1 MRLSLLLLPVQLASS
16 LWAPFPTLR
25 RGTPSDLKMAATQI
39 PRGQAVTF
47 DFKVVAGGKGA
58 EWGEVVEVFP
68 QRPGTLL
75 FTSVVSFPLG
85 CVVEEVDGGDA
96 LAFSEVAEGL
106 GGAAAG
112 IRPGDRLRA
121 VTALVVPRAA
131 NLVKEPVGALFTAN
145 PLNPRLFDQ
154 AMEAL
159 QSNSPANGGT
169 GKAIIVF
176 ERDVRQE

>member
-1 MRLSLLLLPVQLASS
+1 MRLLLLLSLLALGGSLALS
-16 LWAPFPTLR
+16 R
-25 RGTPSDLKMAATQI
+25 RTGSRLSMAAMPI

-47 DFKVVAGGKGA
+47 DFKVVAGGRGA

-75 FTSVVSFPLG
+75 FTGVVSFPLG

-96 LAFSEVAEGL
+96 LAFTEVTAGM
-106 GGAAAG
+106 GGDLAG

-121 VTALVVPRAA
+121 VTALVVPRSA

-159 QSNSPANGGT
+159 LSNSPANGGT
-169 GKAIIVF
+169 GKAIVVF
-176 ERDVRQE
+176 ERDAREE